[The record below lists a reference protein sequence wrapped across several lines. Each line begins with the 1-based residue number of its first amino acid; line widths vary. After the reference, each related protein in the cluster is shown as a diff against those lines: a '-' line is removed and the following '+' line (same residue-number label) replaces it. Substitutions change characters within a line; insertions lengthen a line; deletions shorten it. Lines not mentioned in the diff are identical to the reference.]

1 MFVSWLLVISFGFSK
16 RPWRSDVQRLY
27 EVRNSQIF
35 LTFRFSFAIII
46 IVMGLWISKRLREEF
61 LGFFTKKGHKV
72 FPSSSLSNS
81 GDPSVLLTTAGMQ
94 QFKPFYV
101 DVSRADREIK
111 TRKTA
116 SSQKCFRTTDIDE
129 VGDATHNTFFEML
142 GNFSF
147 GDYFKEEAITLA
159 FELLTKVYGL
169 DTKRFVV
176 TVFTGDKSV
185 PRDEESVKVW
195 GKLGFSENKGN
206 LRFAGREDNFWGPTG
221 DEGPCGPTT
230 EIYVDG
236 VEIWNIVFNE
246 YYGKRG
252 ENGELSLEKLK
263 HHGVDTGMGLE
274 RLARVMQKVPS
285 IFESDLFSPL
295 MKVIEKKA
303 EPHLPKEVK
312 LKAGRVVADHM
323 RGGAFLMAEGL
334 EPSNVKAGYVL
345 RRVLRRAIRF
355 AHTLHLPY
363 ETFANLVETTGRIYQ
378 EVYPELLKKKAN
390 ILQIFEKEYQA
401 FGKTLKKGITIFE
414 KAVSKNQKKSF
425 SGKEAF
431 FLYAT
436 YGFPLELIEE
446 MLKERE
452 LTLERKSFE
461 IALNEHKALSKKQP

>member
-1 MFVSWLLVISFGFSK
+1 M
-16 RPWRSDVQRLY
+16 
-27 EVRNSQIF
+27 
-35 LTFRFSFAIII
+35 
-46 IVMGLWISKRLREEF
+46 
-61 LGFFTKKGHKV
+61 FFTKKGHSV
-72 FPSSSLSNS
+72 FPSSSLTNS

-94 QFKPFYV
+94 QFKPFYL
-101 DVSRADREIK
+101 DVWRADKEIGS
-111 TRKTA
+111 RKAA

-129 VGDATHNTFFEML
+129 VGDQTHNTFFEML

-147 GDYFKEEAITLA
+147 GDYFKKEAITFA
-159 FELLTKVYGL
+159 FELLTKVYTL
-169 DTKRFVV
+169 DAKRFVV

-185 PRDEESVKVW
+185 PRDEESLKVW
-195 GKLGFSENKGN
+195 EKLGFSEKKRN

-246 YYGKRG
+246 YYGKRS
-252 ENGELSLEKLK
+252 EDGELALEKLK

-274 RLARVMQKVPS
+274 RLARVMQQTPS
-285 IFESDLFSPL
+285 IFESDLFAPL
-295 MKVIEKKA
+295 MYIIEKKSSKDVP
-303 EPHLPKEVK
+303 EEVK
-312 LKAGRVVADHM
+312 VKATRIVADHM
-323 RGGAFLMAEGL
+323 RGGTFLMAEGL

-363 ETFANLVETTGRIYQ
+363 ETFGMLVETTGKMYQ
-378 EVYPELLKKKAN
+378 DVYPELLNEKGKV
-390 ILQIFEKEYQA
+390 LQIFEKEYQS

-414 KAVSKNQKKSF
+414 KTVSKNQKKSF
-425 SGKEAF
+425 PGREAF

-446 MLKERE
+446 MLKERG
-452 LTLERKSFE
+452 LTLEQASFFL
-461 IALNEHKALSKKQP
+461 ALNEHKELSKQKP